1 MGDPY
6 KSKKDFHS
14 LNGKA
19 NPFKEKESSSKTV
32 YPLLGL
38 VVAAIAAYAIFINP
52 VGFSEVEVEGTVQ
65 AQVTAAA
72 EEAVQSTATTLSMT
86 CFITPLAQYSSVG
99 VRKTP
104 EVTDDNLIRG
114 LYQGDQMKV
123 AGHNGRTLNVDRW
136 WLVELGEGDDVTY
149 AWVHSS
155 VVEEITDQSC
165 ALVEQVPGS

>member
-6 KSKKDFHS
+6 KSKKDFQS

-32 YPLLGL
+32 YPLLVL
-38 VVAAIAAYAIFINP
+38 VVAAVAAYAIFVNP

-65 AQVTAAA
+65 AQVTTAA
-72 EEAVQSTATTLSMT
+72 EEAVQSTETTLSMT
-86 CFITPLAQYSSVG
+86 CFIAPLSQYSSVG

-104 EVTDDNLIRG
+104 EVTDDNLIRA
-114 LYQGDQMKV
+114 LYRGDQMKAV
-123 AGHNGRTLNVDRW
+123 GHNGRTLNVDRW
-136 WLVELGEGDDVTY
+136 WLVELGQGDDVTY
-149 AWVHSS
+149 VWVHSS